1 MSPDNS
7 NRNMY
12 LRLQQLAAILDRL
25 AEASGRIIAWL
36 TLAMVLVMFAVV
48 LLRYLLQS
56 GSIALQESISYLHAA
71 VFMLGAA
78 YTLRHDGHVRV
89 DIFYQK
95 CSPLVRAW
103 IDLLGTLLLLFP
115 VCGFIFASSLDYVSA
130 SWAIHEGSR
139 EAGGLDGVFL
149 LKTAIPAM
157 ALLLMLQ
164 GCSLLLH
171 NLLVISGHPPAPAT
185 DTGPDREL

>member
-1 MSPDNS
+1 M
-7 NRNMY
+7 MY
-12 LRLQQLAAILDRL
+12 LRLQQLAARLDRL
-25 AEASGRIIAWL
+25 AEATGRGIAWL
-36 TLAMVLVMFAVV
+36 TLAMVLVTFGIVV
-48 LLRYLLQS
+48 LRYLFNS

-95 CSPLVRAW
+95 CSPLTRAW
-103 IDLLGTLLLLFP
+103 IDLLGTILLLFP
-115 VCGFIFASSLDYVSA
+115 VCGFIFISSLDYVSA
-130 SWAIHEGSR
+130 AWDIREGSR

-149 LKTAIPAM
+149 LKTAIPVM

-164 GCSLLLH
+164 GCSMVLR
-171 NLLVISGHPPAPAT
+171 NLLVIGGHPPAPAV

>member
-1 MSPDNS
+1 MHQ
-7 NRNMY
+7 
-12 LRLQQLAAILDRL
+12 RLQQLADILDRL
-25 AEASGRIIAWL
+25 AEATGRLIAWL
-36 TLAMVLVMFAVV
+36 TLAMVLVMFGVV
-48 LLRYLLQS
+48 LLRYLFQS

-95 CSPLVRAW
+95 CSPLTRAW
-103 IDLLGTLLLLFP
+103 IDLLGTVLLLFP
-115 VCGFIFASSLDYVSA
+115 VCGFIFASSLDYVAA
-130 SWAIHEGSR
+130 SWAIREGSM
-139 EAGGLDGVFL
+139 EAGGLNGVFL

-164 GCSLLLH
+164 GCSLVLR
-171 NLLVISGHPPAPAT
+171 NLLVISGHPSAAT

>member
-1 MSPDNS
+1 
-7 NRNMY
+7 MY
-12 LRLQQLAAILDRL
+12 MRLQQIANTLDRL
-25 AEASGRIIAWL
+25 AEATGRIIAWL
-36 TLAMVLVMFAVV
+36 TLAMVLITFAVV
-48 LLRYLLQS
+48 VMRYLFQS

-95 CSPLVRAW
+95 CTPVTRAW
-103 IDLLGTLLLLFP
+103 IDLLGTVLLLFP

-149 LKTAIPAM
+149 LKTAIPVM

-164 GCSLLLH
+164 GCSIVLSNLLL
-171 NLLVISGHPPAPAT
+171 ISGHSRPSVA